1 MNANIMP
8 GLPRYGAVELLQT
21 RHRFLLYALTAACAM
36 ELSGL
41 GAWRMW
47 QRLNAAEPG
56 RIVTIEYDPARL
68 PPAPPVNVDWDV
80 AKEWIVPKPK
90 IHVTN
95 GIPVPVPDAVA
106 DPEKTVPT
114 QIELGMEGLLTPP
127 APGGQ
132 DVIVRMKPDMNI
144 EEPPPVMV
152 PFEKEPACIH
162 RVNPVYPEVARLA
175 GQEGTVYVKLWIDK
189 AGKVRQVVL
198 LKSDNPIF
206 DQAVIEAA
214 KQWVFTPAMMNAGP
228 VAVWVAMPFR
238 FALR

>member
-8 GLPRYGAVELLQT
+8 GLPKYGAVELMEVHQ
-21 RHRFLLYALTAACAM
+21 RFLLGALLAATLL
-36 ELSGL
+36 ELTGL

-47 QRLNAAEPG
+47 QRLNATEPG
-56 RIVTIEYDPARL
+56 RIITVEYDPAQL

-80 AKEWIVPKPK
+80 AKEWIAPKPK
-90 IHVTN
+90 VHVTN
-95 GIPVPVPDAVA
+95 GIPVPVPDTVA
-106 DPEKTVPT
+106 DPDKTVPT
-114 QIELGMEGLLTPP
+114 QIELGMEGLLAPP
-127 APGGQ
+127 IPDGP
-132 DVIVRMKPDMNI
+132 DVIRRIQPDLNI
-144 EEPPPVMV
+144 EEPPPPVV
-152 PFEKEPACIH
+152 PFEKEPVCIH

-198 LKSDNPIF
+198 LKSENPIF

-228 VAVWVAMPFR
+228 VDVWIWIPFR